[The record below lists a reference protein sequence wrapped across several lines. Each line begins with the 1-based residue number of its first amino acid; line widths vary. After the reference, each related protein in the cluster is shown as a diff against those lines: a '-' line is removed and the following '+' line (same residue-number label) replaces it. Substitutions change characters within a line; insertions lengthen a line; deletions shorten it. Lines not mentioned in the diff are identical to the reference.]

1 MLSLASMK
9 MQQMACFSKSLAAS
23 SRSSMI
29 FMLNY

>member
-9 MQQMACFSKSLAAS
+9 MQACFSKSLAAS
-23 SRSSMI
+23 RTSMI

>member
-23 SRSSMI
+23 RSSMI